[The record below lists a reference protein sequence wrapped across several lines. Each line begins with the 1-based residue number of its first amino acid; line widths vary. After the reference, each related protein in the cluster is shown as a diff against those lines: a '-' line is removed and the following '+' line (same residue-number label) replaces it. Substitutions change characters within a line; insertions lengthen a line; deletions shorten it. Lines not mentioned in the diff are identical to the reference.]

1 MKSTYKLF
9 GIFWDHYESVDFNDL
24 VVVQGNKGINYRQS
38 YCLFDI
44 IGEYRTINISELM
57 CVESSI
63 EFESIRNRL
72 RKYPQIAINIDYI
85 ISHNSL
91 ISSKFYKRRICQIYC
106 ALQQSLTDSCVVI
119 QVPYDKLSDWSA
131 LQDLAS

>member
-24 VVVQGNKGINYRQS
+24 VVVQSNKGINYRQS

-72 RKYPQIAINIDYI
+72 RKCPRIAINIDYI
-85 ISHNSL
+85 ILHTSL
-91 ISSKFYKRRICQIYC
+91 ISSKFYKKRICQIYC
-106 ALQQSLTDSCVVI
+106 ALQQTLPDSRVVI
-119 QVPYDKLSDWSA
+119 QVPYDKLSDWSD
-131 LQDLAS
+131 LQDLVS